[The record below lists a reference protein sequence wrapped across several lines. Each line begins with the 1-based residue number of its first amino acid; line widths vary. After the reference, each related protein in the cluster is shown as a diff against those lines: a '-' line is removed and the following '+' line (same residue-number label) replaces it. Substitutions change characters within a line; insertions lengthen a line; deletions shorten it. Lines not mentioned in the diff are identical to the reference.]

1 MVDLQVEF
9 NRIRSSFESDTKRI
23 TFHQYQMLRKVDV
36 DILIDSVSDII
47 DRSILNEIFLMG
59 KSASNIALDIRT
71 IELAFTNAIRPIES
85 RLERTIT
92 NAIRPMTNIL
102 CELVVEQNNLYGK
115 SALGSDTMSDRGK
128 TFRNNLLESLGFSKK
143 KRKIGYPC
151 MVTEISGDGE
161 CVVAAHIAPAHSR
174 VKYLRNIGL
183 TEEDVN
189 SSRNGL
195 LLSKNIEI
203 AFNRLQLSFIR
214 GPIADLTGLPRDG
227 FTMKI
232 WDDDCRDTF
241 IWNGSKKRIGEYDGK
256 QLLLGTHNPL
266 KQVLSYQAYTAF
278 LHFRHVLNVTVSE
291 PSEFGSDNASNYY
304 KNRKLMK
311 DNLLRDVIEEVDHNE
326 GFDND
331 NTSL

>member
-1 MVDLQVEF
+1 
-9 NRIRSSFESDTKRI
+9 
-23 TFHQYQMLRKVDV
+23 MLRKVDV
-36 DILIDSVSDII
+36 DILIDSVSCII
-47 DRSILNEIFLMG
+47 DRSILNQIFLMG
-59 KSASNIALDIRT
+59 KSGSNITLDIRT
-71 IELAFTNAIRPIES
+71 IELAVTNAIELAVTNAIRPIES

-232 WDDDCRDTF
+232 WDDDCRNTF

>member
-1 MVDLQVEF
+1 MVDLQAEF
-9 NRIRSSFESDTKRI
+9 NRIRSSFESDKKRI
-23 TFHQYQMLRKVDV
+23 TFDQYQMLRKVDV
-36 DILIDSVSDII
+36 DTLIDSVSCII
-47 DRSILNEIFLMG
+47 DRSILNQIFLMG
-59 KSASNIALDIRT
+59 KSVSNITLDIRT
-71 IELAFTNAIRPIES
+71 IELAVTNAM
-85 RLERTIT
+85 
-92 NAIRPMTNIL
+92 RPMTTIL
-102 CELVVEQNNLYGK
+102 CEMMVEQNNLYSK

-128 TFRNNLLESLGFSKK
+128 TFRNNLLESLGYSKK

-151 MVTEISGDGE
+151 MVTKISGDGE
-161 CVVAAHIAPAHSR
+161 CVVAAHIAPARSR

-203 AFNRLQLSFIR
+203 AFDRLQLSFIR
-214 GPIADLTGLPRDG
+214 GPVADLTGLPRDG

-256 QLLLGTHNPL
+256 QLLLGSHNPL
-266 KQVLSYQAYTAF
+266 KRVLSYQAYTAF